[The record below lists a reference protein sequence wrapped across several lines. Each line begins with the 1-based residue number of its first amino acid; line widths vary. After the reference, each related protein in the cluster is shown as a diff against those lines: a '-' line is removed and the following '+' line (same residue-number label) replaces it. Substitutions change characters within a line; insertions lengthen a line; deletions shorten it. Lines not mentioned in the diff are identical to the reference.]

1 MLTTDKAMSKDFEF
15 DKIGKRMPYTTP
27 NGFFEHL
34 EDDIWEKIKDDSKKQ
49 EDNHPA
55 ITTEKHCVKQL
66 SRPRILVRTI
76 IAVAASIVIA
86 FVVQANLS
94 KPNDVSISDVD
105 RAFSQLTTDDQTY
118 LLDVYQDD
126 VFIDETTEQAFQE

>member
-1 MLTTDKAMSKDFEF
+1 MLTTNKTMSKEFEF

-34 EDDIWEKIKDDSKKQ
+34 EDNIWEKIKDDSKKQ
-49 EDNHPA
+49 EEIHPA
-55 ITTEKHCVKQL
+55 ITTEKHFVRQL
-66 SRPRILVRTI
+66 SKPRILVRSI

-86 FVVQANLS
+86 FVVRANLP
-94 KPNDVSISDVD
+94 KPNNASIGDVD

-126 VFIDETTEQAFQE
+126 IFIDETTDQAFQE